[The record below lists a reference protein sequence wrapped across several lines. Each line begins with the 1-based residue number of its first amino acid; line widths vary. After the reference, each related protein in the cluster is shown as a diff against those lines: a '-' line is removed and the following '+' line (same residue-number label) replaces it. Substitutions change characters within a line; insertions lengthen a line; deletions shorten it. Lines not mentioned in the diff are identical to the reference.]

1 MHLYPLTP
9 VQLYRGLKTRGR
21 PPASSFNLNT
31 QPGSLECL
39 SGTLFLGPLVAFVF
53 FSGQCSYCLVFSLQI
68 NSSLRPHE
76 RSPCSSGAS
85 ILADEASP
93 ASVAASLLL
102 PPRSPYPSDTL
113 YHNMLSLITQ
123 PSRNLPSVLSLH
135 HPCISFLRLP

>member
-1 MHLYPLTP
+1 MSLRDIIP
-9 VQLYRGLKTRGR
+9 RAFGGLRLLLWT
-21 PPASSFNLNT
+21 
-31 QPGSLECL
+31 
-39 SGTLFLGPLVAFVF
+39 VF
-53 FSGQCSYCLVFSLQI
+53 ICLVFSLQI

-135 HPCISFLRLP
+135 HPCISFLGLP